1 MVKGTARPPT
11 PRPLHTPAVEQA
23 QRAGTDQRA
32 GPKASGIKAEWP
44 RFGTKRGAQPASPT
58 AARRDGIGLVSRYS
72 AGANTEPQPELG
84 TSSAYI
90 VFRPTMTAS
99 IGRLSRRFA
108 DNRPHS
114 DLSRPEG

>member
-58 AARRDGIGLVSRYS
+58 AARRDATSKYHI
-72 AGANTEPQPELG
+72 EPAPLRR
-84 TSSAYI
+84 SK
-90 VFRPTMTAS
+90 
-99 IGRLSRRFA
+99 LSR
-108 DNRPHS
+108 
-114 DLSRPEG
+114 